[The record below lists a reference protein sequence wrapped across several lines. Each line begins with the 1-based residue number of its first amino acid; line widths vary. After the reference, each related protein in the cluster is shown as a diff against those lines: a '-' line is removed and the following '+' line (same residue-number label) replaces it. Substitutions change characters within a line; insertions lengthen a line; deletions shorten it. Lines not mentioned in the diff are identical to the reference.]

1 MYLQVSGRILPL
13 SGSLF
18 NALAMP
24 LAVIVAVFTFAD
36 GRKRAFNRHFLLGAI
51 CLLGGSFFFISAKT
65 AGQKFE
71 KSIENEM

>member
-1 MYLQVSGRILPL
+1 MQVSGRILPL